1 MRFGPTFLASLAPV
15 VALAD
20 VSGTARVIDGDTI
33 EVAGARVRL
42 FGIDAPEQDQPCRV
56 DEVAYHCGIRAAV
69 ALLTLVRDHTVCCEE
84 RDRDR
89 HDRIVAVC

>member
-42 FGIDAPEQDQPCRV
+42 FGI
-56 DEVAYHCGIRAAV
+56 V